1 MFTASRFSSER
12 TESRTRSTN
21 VFTAFSL
28 TRRPGGTI
36 SRTTGV
42 EASASRKGRCMRA
55 RMGPRSYLNVLGDL
69 RRPGTFLQGRNEKHN
84 VSPAIVR
91 IEAKGWAIERS
102 EERRVG
108 KECRSRWSR
117 EDEGEE

>member
-42 EASASRKGRCMRA
+42 EASASRKGRGMQA
-55 RMGPRSYLNVLGDL
+55 RMGPRSYLNVLGNL
-69 RRPGTFLQGRNEKHN
+69 RRPGTFLPGETRSIMYRRRLSE
-84 VSPAIVR
+84 S
-91 IEAKGWAIERS
+91 RS
-102 EERRVG
+102 EEHTSELQSPYDLV
-108 KECRSRWSR
+108 
-117 EDEGEE
+117 